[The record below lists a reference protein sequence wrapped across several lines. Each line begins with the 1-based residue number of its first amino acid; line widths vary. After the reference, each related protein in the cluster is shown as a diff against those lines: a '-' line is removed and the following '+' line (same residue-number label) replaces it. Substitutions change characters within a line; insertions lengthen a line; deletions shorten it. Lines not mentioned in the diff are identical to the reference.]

1 MTIFV
6 AINLNLHGD
15 MCMITRKELANLY
28 SVSPNTITKRL
39 KALGINTRERL
50 CPKQL
55 ELIYEELGEPQSLKY
70 LRHGAK
76 RA

>member
-1 MTIFV
+1 
-6 AINLNLHGD
+6 

-28 SVSPNTITKRL
+28 AVSPNTMAKRL

-55 ELIYEELGEPQSLKY
+55 EYIYEELGEPQKLQYLK
-70 LRHGAK
+70 HGAK
-76 RA
+76 CA